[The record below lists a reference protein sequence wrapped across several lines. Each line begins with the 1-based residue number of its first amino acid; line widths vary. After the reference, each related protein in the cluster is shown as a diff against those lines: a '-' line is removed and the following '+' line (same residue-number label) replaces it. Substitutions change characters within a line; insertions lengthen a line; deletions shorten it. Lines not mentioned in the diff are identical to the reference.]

1 MLWLILLSQHR
12 TPQHDLD
19 DLART
24 SPFDHWFTGRSGVV
38 SSVLAADWR
47 LESHRIFWQKR
58 MILERSEFLIN
69 RAGISIMIV
78 GVLVRFIYHLMFAGG

>member
-1 MLWLILLSQHR
+1 MTWMIWLEQALLIIGLLVVLVSFHR
-12 TPQHDLD
+12 YWR
-19 DLART
+19 RT
-24 SPFDHWFTGRSGVV
+24 S
-38 SSVLAADWR
+38 DWKA
-47 LESHRIFWQKR
+47 IVFFWQKR

>member
-1 MLWLILLSQHR
+1 MTWMIWLEQALLIIGLLVVLVSFHR
-12 TPQHDLD
+12 HWR
-19 DLART
+19 RT
-24 SPFDHWFTGRSGVV
+24 G
-38 SSVLAADWR
+38 DWKA
-47 LESHRIFWQKR
+47 IVFFWQKR